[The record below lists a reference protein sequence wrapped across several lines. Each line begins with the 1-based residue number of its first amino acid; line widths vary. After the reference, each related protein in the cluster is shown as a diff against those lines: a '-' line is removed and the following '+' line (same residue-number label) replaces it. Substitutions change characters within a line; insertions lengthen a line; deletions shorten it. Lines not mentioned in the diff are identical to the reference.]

1 MDNRLL
7 NIETTNRFSSRQPPP
22 VLRWLAV
29 AMLMGSVV
37 GPAVAETVPLPKA
50 APAARADTAV
60 AELGQPIQLANKP
73 TSSVAPTPIIPDP
86 RKRAAGG
93 LFISFDAKQRA
104 EAAKVSAYLSSLQT
118 LVGQFVQIGPDGS
131 RTTGDFYMQ
140 KPGKIRFEYD
150 APSNISI
157 VADGN
162 SVVVR
167 DRRLATQD
175 AYPLSQT
182 PLRFLLSDRIDLMRD
197 TKVVGVTSDDLYT
210 SITLEEQNPLVGTS
224 RLMLMTSV
232 KDNQLKQW
240 TITDPQGYDTT
251 VAVYN
256 LDATKRPDPSMF
268 KIDFTN
274 YATPKN

>member
-7 NIETTNRFSSRQPPP
+7 NIETTNRFSSRHPPP